1 MIESITVPTTENPHD
16 RSVYR
21 FERQMPSY
29 SRSLDAL
36 NLALKLRG
44 EPVREGVHATAR
56 GVSNVILAPYP
67 LTDPLEV
74 SLGQSGNVEYPF
86 LARVSRYGLEDFLRE
101 RVLPSELSDALR
113 ELKNSP
119 IEALEDGFEVPSDLA
134 ISNAERLLRK
144 VYEIS
149 PQQFEVYATPD
160 AEIAIRALAPRSSVI
175 LLCDSLGGA
184 LCLVNVNSGRRRNR
198 YTSADALPDSFL
210 EKALLDLKGESI

>member
-1 MIESITVPTTENPHD
+1 MG
-16 RSVYR
+16 
-21 FERQMPSY
+21 
-29 SRSLDAL
+29 
-36 NLALKLRG
+36 LK
-44 EPVREGVHATAR
+44 
-56 GVSNVILAPYP
+56 I
-67 LTDPLEV
+67 
-74 SLGQSGNVEYPF
+74 
-86 LARVSRYGLEDFLRE
+86 RE

-149 PQQFEVYATPD
+149 RHTRRRNCYSRFGSQKF
-160 AEIAIRALAPRSSVI
+160 R
-175 LLCDSLGGA
+175 DSLGGA
-184 LCLVNVNSGRRRNR
+184 LCLVNVNSGRRRKR